1 MMDST
6 QSVQELWCPVRQRS
20 MQTSSVD
27 DFICDHRVQYG
38 NSTQSVQELWC
49 PVRQRSMQTSSVD
62 DFICDHR
69 VQYGN
74 QDRIAGSILFGS
86 VGTE

>member
-27 DFICDHRVQYG
+27 DFIC
-38 NSTQSVQELWC
+38 E
-49 PVRQRSMQTSSVD
+49 
-62 DFICDHR
+62 HR